1 MDKNENEN
9 KKNKMKNETKS
20 EEINIYL
27 LIIASDYYGTYLP
40 KEWYYQNLNL
50 VKDFFF
56 EKYNVHSKNI
66 TLLVGKN
73 ASKRNILDRWKSINK
88 IENTFLIVY
97 YLGDPFTNKNNEL
110 LYPFDYLLNGCINED
125 EIMEINKESKN
136 NQTILF
142 LDKNIKLTNFYHLD
156 NSFLNLSA
164 ISSSAVSPQNKKI
177 TSFLSDKSSFDSN
190 IVIIGCNYKK
200 LNNYYQI
207 FGEITLPIIK
217 TLDEYE
223 YIINL
228 KQFVNNVNKI
238 LKMENCNLNVS
249 VYSSIP
255 LSNEYILFYN
265 INSIQSQVI
274 KQGMLNFFPLCIT

>member
-1 MDKNENEN
+1 MDKNKESEN
-9 KKNKMKNETKS
+9 KENKIENETKN
-20 EEINIYL
+20 EDINTYL
-27 LIIASDYYGTYLP
+27 IIIASDYYGTYLP

-50 VKDFFF
+50 VKDYFF
-56 EKYNVHSKNI
+56 EKYSVPSKNI

-73 ASKRNILDRWKSINK
+73 ASKSNILNRWKSINK

-125 EIMEINKESKN
+125 EIIEINKESKN

-142 LDKNIKLTNFYHLD
+142 LDKNIKLTNFYQLD
-156 NSFLNLSA
+156 NSFT
-164 ISSSAVSPQNKKI
+164 ISNSVSSPQNKKI
-177 TSFLSDKSSFDSN
+177 VSPSLNKSRFSSN

-200 LNNYYQI
+200 INNYYQI

-238 LKMENCNLNVS
+238 LRIENFSLNVS

-255 LSNEYILFYN
+255 LNKEYILFYN
-265 INSIQSQVI
+265 INAIQSQVI
-274 KQGMLNFFPLCIT
+274 KQGMLNFYPLCIT